1 MFTKVNWHP
10 ETPALPCYNSAKMD
24 NEVEENLVTVDFD
37 LPFPVQISSQPLDL
51 DVRGIRCTLRFEEVC
66 RENLDPR
73 LRISGEDFDLLEDR
87 FGWVRYSK
95 VTVSIPLNQLPP
107 IPLRIK
113 QDEWPIEIAISAVNS
128 FLGHYRDQ
136 LNLPWIRLMNP
147 TEVWAADVT
156 YSKKGI
162 PPRTVS
168 FRRLHQIKKP
178 PIVGIADEQEK
189 ALRERLRKTQRA
201 SPWKLLLLDAE
212 DARSRGDTRLAVILG
227 QTAIEGAVCEVL
239 IHKFRENQTPLDKVC
254 TQLKI
259 KKAKALSYESAVE
272 TAQSIDLKLSEGLKL
287 ATGSSPQE
295 DTTLWYEWDVA
306 NAMRVA
312 CVHHG
317 YSPPLE
323 ETRAVL
329 NTYWRI
335 YREYLE
341 KLLTNRDAVTT
352 DWVSDSINAV
362 TQALGQPPSKHLSH
376 VIQETVPTLQKRL
389 VFYHIDRLP
398 VSTERSGRIGVT
410 EEKGDSLAIWL
421 NPNRDF
427 DMNQMFI
434 AEALVHFGLLSEEY
448 PRAKVSDTLPPEVSR
463 AGWKL
468 VSETLTES
476 VLRLPVHDRVKK
488 AGFPV
493 TKLARDSLAATKKQM
508 LAPDYMAPDSNTVAA
523 RTFPLKVMA
532 LYFSLEKDSAKQELI
547 NLVAKHAPSYVK
559 DIECLLRAVQQTG
572 YETRGKCVQLMVKCR
587 NCLMML
593 DSCLIVDPKERRVYY
608 SSGPQPY

>member
-1 MFTKVNWHP
+1 MNNKT
-10 ETPALPCYNSAKMD
+10 
-24 NEVEENLVTVDFD
+24 EENLVIVDFD
-37 LPFPVQISSQPLDL
+37 LPFPVHISTQSFDV
-51 DVRGIRCTLRFEEVC
+51 DVRGIKCTLRFEKVQ

-87 FGWVRYSK
+87 FGWIQYSR

-107 IPLRIK
+107 VPLGIK
-113 QDEWPIEIAISAVNS
+113 QDEWPIEIAVSAVNS
-128 FLGHYRDQ
+128 FLGHYRDL

-147 TEVWAADVT
+147 TEVWAADVI
-156 YSKKGI
+156 YSERGFL
-162 PPRTVS
+162 PRTIS
-168 FRRLHQIKKP
+168 FRRMHQIKP
-178 PIVGIADEQEK
+178 PIASIADEQEK
-189 ALRERLRKTQRA
+189 ALRERLRKTQHA
-201 SPWKLLLLDAE
+201 YPWKLLLLDAE
-212 DARSRGDTRLAVILG
+212 DALSRGDTRLAVILG
-227 QTAIEGAVCEVL
+227 QTAIEGALCEVL
-239 IHKFRENQTPLDKVC
+239 IRKFRERQTPLDKVR
-254 TQLKI
+254 TQLEVGR
-259 KKAKALSYESAVE
+259 KALSYESAVE
-272 TAQSIDLKLSEGLKL
+272 TSQSIDPKLSGGLKL
-287 ATGSSPQE
+287 ATGSSPKE

-317 YSPPLE
+317 YSPPLK
-323 ETRAVL
+323 ETRAVV

-341 KLLTNRDAVTT
+341 KPLTNRDAITT
-352 DWVSDSINAV
+352 DSVSDSVNAV
-362 TQALGQPPSKHLSH
+362 TQALGQPPSKSLSQ
-376 VIQETVPTLQKRL
+376 VIHQTVPTLQKRL

-398 VSTERSGRIGVT
+398 VSAERSGRIGVA

-434 AEALVHFGLLSEEY
+434 AEALFHFGLLSEEY
-448 PRAKVSDTLPPEVSR
+448 PRAEVSDTLPPEVSR

-468 VSETLTES
+468 VSETLTQS
-476 VLRLPVHDRVKK
+476 VLRLPIHDRVKK
-488 AGFPV
+488 AGFPA
-493 TKLARDSLAATKKQM
+493 TRLARDSLAATRKQM
-508 LAPDYMAPDSNTVAA
+508 LAPDYVAPDSNTIAA
-523 RTFPLKVMA
+523 RTFPLEVMA
-532 LYFSLEKDSAKQELI
+532 LYFSLEKDSAKEELI

-572 YETRGKCVQLMVKCR
+572 YETREKCIQLMAKCR

-593 DSCLIVDPKERRVYY
+593 DSCLIVDPKERLIYY